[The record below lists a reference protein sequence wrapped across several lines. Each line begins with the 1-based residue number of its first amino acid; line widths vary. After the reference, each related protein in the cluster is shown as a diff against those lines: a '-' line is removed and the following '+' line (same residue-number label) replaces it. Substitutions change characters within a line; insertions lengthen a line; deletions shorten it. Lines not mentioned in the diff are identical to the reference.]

1 MIFFLRL
8 LVLCSLFSLNL
19 LGDEAAFIYL
29 KGYLGKDEL
38 AQVKERV
45 LSYQKNPPKELGIAI
60 NSSSGDINEFLDLAK
75 QISNLKNDKKVKIA
89 VYIDDS
95 ALGPSAILPFLA
107 DQIDGSSFITW
118 GDIPLSAENSMTTN
132 ILANRVISLIPAGSP
147 KYALLRLLATA
158 MADPKVFVVDDN
170 GWKLTGDE
178 KDVTHTRISILGQTL
193 VINQN
198 QLKELGL
205 LHDTMSLEV
214 FKERY
219 DKQPINGAQPIDLKP
234 IPASV
239 VDKSLSE
246 HIKYNPNGPNVIG
259 RIAINDRGS
268 SISQA
273 TWIYIKNALEYY
285 KKNKPIFIILELNTP
300 GGEVFAAEN
309 ISDALKEMDTQW
321 GVPVVAVI
329 NNWAMSAGA
338 MLAYSSRFIAVTKD
352 ASMGAAEPIIQ
363 DTTGSTTQASEKV
376 NSALRADFANR
387 AKFFGRNPYIA
398 EAMVDKDLILVI
410 RHGKVIKL
418 DNENQIRY
426 TGPEPDVI
434 LSPKG
439 KLLTLNAEQLMD
451 LGVADI
457 LLPPKSFELITPQEK
472 EKGKWAFSKELL
484 SQNSFFAAI
493 PQASVDVYEMDW
505 KTKFFALLAHPMV
518 QSALFLG
525 MLLGFYIE
533 INNPGVAL
541 PGIIAVACL
550 FLIILSS
557 FSQEIANWLEVIFVV
572 VGLGIILVEL
582 FVLPTFGVLGILG
595 IALFLIGIFSLML
608 PGLGSVSFEY
618 DTKTFNAAG
627 EAFLQRLS
635 WLSATFIVAMAI
647 MALIGR
653 YLMPAFGGYNR
664 FVLQG
669 HEQEAGKGYIAGVD
683 PHSLPAVGV
692 KGTALTHLRP
702 AGKVLIDDK
711 IYDALSSGRFID
723 KDAQVIVAKID
734 GSTLMVKELT

>member
-1 MIFFLRL
+1 MFFLRL
-8 LVLCSLFSLNL
+8 LILCSLFSLNL
-19 LGDEAAFIYL
+19 LAEDTAFIYL

-38 AQVKERV
+38 SLVKER
-45 LSYQKNPPKELGIAI
+45 LLTFQKNPPKELGLAI
-60 NSSSGDINEFLDLAK
+60 NSSSGDINEVLELAK
-75 QISNLKNDKKVKIA
+75 QISSLKNDKQVKIA

-107 DQIDGSSFITW
+107 DQLNGSAFITW
-118 GDIPLSAENSMTTN
+118 GDIPLSAENSMATN
-132 ILANRVISLIPAGSP
+132 ILANRVISLIPQNSP
-147 KYALLRLLATA
+147 KYALLHLLASA
-158 MADPKVFVVDDN
+158 MTDPKIFVVEDN
-170 GWKLTGDE
+170 GWKLSSDE
-178 KDVTHTRISILGQTL
+178 KDVAHTRISILGQTL
-193 VINQN
+193 VVNQN
-198 QLKELGL
+198 QLKDLGL
-205 LHDTMSLEV
+205 LHETMTLEN
-214 FKERY
+214 FKGLY
-219 DKQPINGAQPIDLKP
+219 DKQPLNTAQPLDLKP
-234 IPASV
+234 IPVSV
-239 VDKSLSE
+239 VDKSLRE
-246 HIKYNPNGPNVIG
+246 HIKFNPNGANFIG

-268 SISQA
+268 SISQS
-273 TWIYIKNALEYY
+273 TWIYVKNALDYY
-285 KKNKPIFIILELNTP
+285 KKNKPIFLILELNTP

-321 GVPVVAVI
+321 DVPVVAVI

-338 MLAYSSRFIAVTKD
+338 MLAFSCRYIAVVKD

-363 DTTGSTTQASEKV
+363 DTSGSTTQASEKV

-398 EAMVDKDLILVI
+398 EAMVDKDIILVI
-410 RHGKVIKL
+410 RHGKVLKL

-426 TGPEPDVI
+426 TGPEPDQI

-457 LLPPKSFELITPQEK
+457 LLPPKSLELITPQEK
-472 EKGKWAFSKELL
+472 EKGKWPFSKELL
-484 SQNSFFAAI
+484 AQNSFFEKI
-493 PQASVDVYEMDW
+493 PQASVDIYEMDW
-505 KTKFFALLAHPMV
+505 KTRFFALLAHPMV

-525 MLLGFYIE
+525 MLLGFYLE
-533 INNPGVAL
+533 INNPGMTL

-557 FSQEIANWLEVIFVV
+557 FSQEIASWLEVIFVV
-572 VGLGIILVEL
+572 LGLGIILVEL
-582 FVLPTFGVLGILG
+582 FVLPTFGFLGILG

-627 EAFLQRLS
+627 QAFLSRLS
-635 WLSATFIVAMAI
+635 WLSATLLVAFVI

-653 YLMPAFGGYNR
+653 YLMPAFSGYNR

-683 PHSLPAVGV
+683 PSTLPEVGA

-702 AGKVLIDDK
+702 AGKVLINDT
-711 IYDALSSGRFID
+711 IYDALSSGRFIV
-723 KDAQVIVAKID
+723 KDAPVVVAKID